1 MARNKI
7 LTKRV
12 NNNGI
17 SEKGAYGY
25 LNRTNRTQRYYSGKN
40 TSCWGYVLN
49 HQFGIHSIEHVSKYR
64 VVRRIQNKRRA

>member
-1 MARNKI
+1 MESKV

-25 LNRTNRTQRYYSGKN
+25 LNRTNRSQRYYEGKN

-49 HQFGIHSIEHVSKYR
+49 HSMGIHSMDYSSKYQ